1 MQNASRQQ
9 NRKKKHET
17 KKQTQMRAG
26 VTVVDDGGDAH
37 RAPQGVILAV
47 RGQFLKT
54 FRTKNTVLKRTS
66 NVVSLLISAIID

>member
-1 MQNASRQQ
+1 
-9 NRKKKHET
+9 
-17 KKQTQMRAG
+17 MRAV

-54 FRTKNTVLKRTS
+54 FRTKKHCSETDFRCS
-66 NVVSLLISAIID
+66 ISSYQCDH

>member
-1 MQNASRQQ
+1 MRHDSKIENKNMKQKN
-9 NRKKKHET
+9 
-17 KKQTQMRAG
+17 QTQMRAV

-54 FRTKNTVLKRTS
+54 FKTKKKTLFWNGLQM
-66 NVVSLLISAIID
+66 

>member
-1 MQNASRQQ
+1 
-9 NRKKKHET
+9 
-17 KKQTQMRAG
+17 MRAV

-54 FRTKNTVLKRTS
+54 FNTKKKTLF
-66 NVVSLLISAIID
+66 

>member
-1 MQNASRQQ
+1 MRHDSKIENTNMKQKN
-9 NRKKKHET
+9 
-17 KKQTQMRAG
+17 QTQMRAV

-54 FRTKNTVLKRTS
+54 FKTQKKHCSETDFKCS
-66 NVVSLLISAIID
+66 ICSYQCDH

>member
-1 MQNASRQQ
+1 
-9 NRKKKHET
+9 
-17 KKQTQMRAG
+17 MRAV

>member
-1 MQNASRQQ
+1 MRHDSKIENKNMKQKN
-9 NRKKKHET
+9 
-17 KKQTQMRAG
+17 QTQMRAV

-54 FRTKNTVLKRTS
+54 FKTKKTLF
-66 NVVSLLISAIID
+66 